1 MASDAHKRGQ
11 NRSIWFILSLIFGIL
26 TVVVYLLVR
35 NDQKL
40 PKEERSDKRTRI
52 WIIYVVYMAIAIILS
67 GFLAIGTT
75 ATVELILPGSQQGVL
90 IMPLLGTPIV
100 VSVLAYKLYKNRIES
115 NLEKKLEK
123 FRQNA

>member
-40 PKEERSDKRTRI
+40 PKEERSNKRTRI
-52 WIIYVVYMAIAIILS
+52 WIIYVIYMAIAIISS
-67 GFLAIGTT
+67 GFLAIGVT

-90 IMPLLGTPIV
+90 ILPLLGTPIV
-100 VSVLAYKLYKNRIES
+100 VSILAYKLYKNRFES